1 MPKSL
6 VIVESPA
13 KAKTISRF
21 LGDDYTVEAS
31 VGHIR
36 DLIQPKDVK
45 TDKRFSASIHN
56 ENPTLLK
63 FGIESN
69 SGSLSDPLVK
79 ELQQQLGTKS
89 WVPWYVE
96 SLKSQKTIAQLK
108 RALKKA
114 DALYLAT
121 DEDREGEAIA
131 WHLVEVL
138 QPDLPVYRMVFHEIT
153 EKAILE
159 ALQNT
164 RAIDMNQVSA
174 QETRRVLDRIIG
186 YDLSGLMRQV
196 IGGGATG
203 GRVQSPTLRKIV
215 ERERERIRFKSTAY
229 WSATAELNSNDSLSF
244 DAKLI
249 GINHKRVAS
258 GKNDFN
264 ENGELK
270 RPDEVVVLSEENAA
284 RVQEQFTSEPLTTTS
299 IETSPYR
306 RQPKPPFTTSTFQ
319 QEVINKLG
327 GSSGAAMAIAQ
338 GLYQNGYITYHRT
351 DSPGLSDQALNA
363 ARKEV
368 EELCGADYLPD
379 KPRTYVTKS
388 ESAQEAHEAIRPAGE
403 TFRTPEELRNELNK
417 DQLAVY
423 ELIWKRTL
431 ASQMTDETGETKRVT
446 FVGETP
452 ELDIYHATFS
462 STGRTIT
469 HPGFKKIYRDESEE
483 LADQGDDTILPDLE
497 EGQKVTARSIEVHS
511 HETKPPARFTEASLV
526 KWMEEA
532 GIGRPSTFAATI
544 GKIQARE
551 YTHKMGRALVPTV
564 KAFVATNFSENEF
577 EEIVQ
582 YEYTANLNQKLDLI
596 ADGTLVRDDFL
607 NDWYFETSGWKSE
620 VDNVQNQIDKEN
632 LNSKYNNKTGWSS
645 KIELILNQ
653 IKVDLPRIRHEAAH
667 SIGHDQE
674 TSQYIFARFANQK
687 PYVQISVDGET
698 ASLPPTLPLDELTVK
713 KAKELIDLASQPD
726 TVLGWVNREKAI
738 EITSTTQVEKILG
751 YDPSKGLPVYLRNGS
766 FGEYVSL
773 GDFPKWPPMS
783 SKEGRLMKQPHHL
796 KVIKV
801 ACAYLQAAANPDDD
815 NAIKIILNEPKRGIG
830 KKSIENIEH
839 IAANEAISFKEALAK
854 QKLLQD
860 KPAKAVRKL
869 IKNLNSWETNN
880 IDEPVG
886 FRLRELLIDA
896 GYWKQISR
904 MDKAEDKIK
913 ILENLLAT
921 LNEFSTIENILTT
934 LTERQELKDA
944 PKPKTASLLEKM
956 SAENITIE
964 DAINVLSLPREL
976 PIQETITI
984 EIDPPPKKG
993 EATFKLLKDEM
1004 ITVHNGP
1011 FGPYI
1016 RIEGDDCGV
1025 QTRSISEDDIFS
1037 IDLDGCISLLATPKK
1052 FQRRQTKTII
1062 LKDNDGKPAID
1073 SVSGKPIEVK
1083 TGKFGPYVT
1092 DGTTNASLQLGDS
1105 IEQITS
1111 DRAKELLAD
1120 RRAQQN

>member
-13 KAKTISRF
+13 KAKTIARF

-45 TDKRFSASIHN
+45 NDKRFLASVHT
-56 ENPTLLK
+56 ENPTLTK

-69 SGSLSDPLVK
+69 SDSVSDPLVK
-79 ELQQQLGTKS
+79 KLQQRLGTKS
-89 WVPWYVE
+89 WMPWYVE
-96 SLKSQKTIAQLK
+96 SLKSQKTITQLK

-186 YDLSGLMRQV
+186 YDLSGLARQV

-203 GRVQSPTLRKIV
+203 GRVQSPTLRRIV

-229 WSATAELNSNDSLSF
+229 WSATAELNSTNSISF

-258 GKNDFN
+258 GKSDFN

-270 RPDEVVVLSEENAA
+270 RPEEVVVLSEENAVK
-284 RVQEQFTSEPLTTTS
+284 VQEQFTNEPLTTTA

-368 EELCGADYLPD
+368 EELCGTDYLPE

-403 TFRTPEELRNELNK
+403 TFRAPEELRNELNK

-431 ASQMTDETGETKRVT
+431 ASQMTDELGETKRVT
-446 FVGETP
+446 FESETP
-452 ELDIYHATFS
+452 ELDIHHVTFS
-462 STGRTIT
+462 SAGRTIT
-469 HPGFKKIYRDESEE
+469 HSGFKKIYQDDTEE
-483 LADQGDDTILPDLE
+483 LVDQEDTTILPDLE
-497 EGQKVTARSIEVHS
+497 EGEKVTAKHIDINS

-551 YTHKMGRALVPTV
+551 YTHKSGRALVPTV

-577 EEIVQ
+577 KDEVQ

-596 ADGTLVRDDFL
+596 ADGTLDRDDFL
-607 NDWYFETSGWKSE
+607 NEWYFETSGWESRI
-620 VDNVQNQIDKEN
+620 DNIQ
-632 LNSKYNNKTGWSS
+632 
-645 KIELILNQ
+645 NQ

-667 SIGHDQE
+667 PVGEDQE
-674 TSQYIFARFANQK
+674 TNQYIFARYANQK
-687 PYVQISVDGET
+687 PYVQISVDGGT

-713 KAKELIDLASQPD
+713 KAKELINLASQPD

-738 EITSTTQVEKILG
+738 EITSTTQVERILG
-751 YDPSKGLPVYLRNGS
+751 YQSSQGLPVYLRNGS

-801 ACAYLQAAANPDDD
+801 ACAYLQVAANPDDD
-815 NAIKIILNEPKRGIG
+815 NAMKIILNEPKRGIG
-830 KKSIENIEH
+830 KKSIENIEN
-839 IAANEAISFKEALAK
+839 IAESESISFKEALAK
-854 QKLLQD
+854 QKLLKD

-869 IKNLNSWETNN
+869 IRNLNSWESKNV
-880 IDEPVG
+880 DEPVG

-896 GYWKQISR
+896 GYWKEISR

-913 ILENLLAT
+913 VLENLLAT
-921 LNEFSTIENILTT
+921 LNEFSTVESIVTT
-934 LTERQELKDA
+934 LSERQELKDA

-956 SAENITIE
+956 SAEDITIE

-976 PIQETITI
+976 PIQETII
-984 EIDPPPKKG
+984 VEIDPPPKKG
-993 EATFKLLKDEM
+993 EATFRLLKGEM

-1037 IDLDGCISLLATPKK
+1037 IDLDACLSLLATPKK

-1062 LKDNDGKPAID
+1062 LKDTDGKPALD

-1111 DRAKELLAD
+1111 ERAKELLAD

>member
-45 TDKRFSASIHN
+45 IDKRFSASIHI
-56 ENPTLLK
+56 ENPTLIK

-69 SGSLSDPLVK
+69 SDSLSDPLVK
-79 ELQQQLGTKS
+79 KLRQQLGTKS

-96 SLKSQKTIAQLK
+96 SLKSQKTITQLK

-164 RAIDMNQVSA
+164 RAIDMDQVSA

-186 YDLSGLMRQV
+186 YDLSGLARQV

-249 GINHKRVAS
+249 GLNHKRVAS

-270 RPDEVVVLSEENAA
+270 RPEEVVVLSEENAVK
-284 RVQEQFTSEPLTTTS
+284 VQKQYTNEPLTTTS

-368 EELCGADYLPD
+368 EELCGTDYLPN

-403 TFRTPEELRNELNK
+403 TFRAPNEIRSELNK

-431 ASQMTDETGETKRVT
+431 ASQMTDEIGETKRVT
-446 FVGETP
+446 FEVETP
-452 ELDIYHATFS
+452 DLEIYHATFS

-469 HPGFKKIYRDESEE
+469 HSGFKKIYLDESKE
-483 LADQGDDTILPDLE
+483 LSDQEDDTILPDLE
-497 EGQKVTARSIEVHS
+497 EGEKVTAKYIDINS

-551 YTHKMGRALVPTV
+551 YTHKSGRALVPTV

-577 EEIVQ
+577 KGEVQ

-596 ADGTLVRDDFL
+596 ADGTLDRDDFL
-607 NDWYFETSGWKSE
+607 NDWYFETSGWQSRI
-620 VDNVQNQIDKEN
+620 DNIQ
-632 LNSKYNNKTGWSS
+632 S
-645 KIELILNQ
+645 Q

-667 SIGHDQE
+667 PIGQDQE
-674 TSQYIFARFANQK
+674 ISQYIFARFANQK

-713 KAKELIDLASQPD
+713 KAKELINLASQPD

-738 EITSTTQVEKILG
+738 EITSTTQVERILG
-751 YDPSKGLPVYLRNGS
+751 YDPAKGLPVYLRNGS

-801 ACAYLQAAANPDDD
+801 ACAYLQAAANPNDD
-815 NAIKIILNEPKRGIG
+815 NAMKIILNEPKRGIG

-839 IAANEAISFKEALAK
+839 IAASEERSFKEALAK
-854 QKLLQD
+854 QKLLKD
-860 KPAKAVRKL
+860 KPAKAARKF
-869 IKNLNSWETNN
+869 IKNLNSWESKNV
-880 IDEPVG
+880 DEPFG

-896 GYWKQISR
+896 GYWKEISR

-913 ILENLLAT
+913 VLENLLAT
-921 LNEFSTIENILTT
+921 LNEFSTVENILTT
-934 LTERQELKDA
+934 LSERQELKDA

-956 SAENITIE
+956 SAETITIE
-964 DAINVLSLPREL
+964 DAINVLSLPREML
-976 PIQETITI
+976 IQETITV

-993 EATFKLLKDEM
+993 EATFDLLKGEM

-1037 IDLDGCISLLATPKK
+1037 IDLDDCLSLLATPKK

-1062 LKDNDGKPAID
+1062 LKDNNGKPAVD

-1111 DRAKELLAD
+1111 ERAKELLAD

>member
-13 KAKTISRF
+13 KAKTIARF

-45 TDKRFSASIHN
+45 NDKRFSQSIHA
-56 ENPTLLK
+56 ENPTLTK
-63 FGIESN
+63 FGIETNSN
-69 SGSLSDPLVK
+69 SSTDPLIK
-79 ELQQQLGTKS
+79 KLQQQLGTKS
-89 WVPWYVE
+89 WMPWYVE
-96 SLKSQKTIAQLK
+96 SLKSQKTITQLK

-174 QETRRVLDRIIG
+174 QETRRILDRVIG
-186 YDLSGLMRQV
+186 YDLSGLSRQV

-215 ERERERIRFKSTAY
+215 EREKERIRFKSTGY
-229 WSATAELNSNDSLSF
+229 WSATAELKSNNSSSF

-264 ENGELK
+264 ENGQLK
-270 RPDEVVVLSEENAA
+270 KPEEVVVLSEGNAKKL
-284 RVQEQFTSEPLTTTS
+284 QEQFSNETLTITS
-299 IETSPYR
+299 IETSPHR
-306 RQPKPPFTTSTFQ
+306 RQPKPPFTTSSFQ

-368 EELCGADYLPD
+368 EQLYGMDYLPD

-403 TFRTPEELRNELNK
+403 TFRAPKELRNELNK

-446 FVGETP
+446 FEGEDSQQ
-452 ELDIYHATFS
+452 DIQHVIFS
-462 STGRTIT
+462 SSGRTIN
-469 HPGFKKIYRDESEE
+469 HLGFNQIY
-483 LADQGDDTILPDLE
+483 QGEPEGLTAQEDAVILPDLQ
-497 EGQKVTARSIEVHS
+497 EGEKVTANHIDINS

-551 YTHKMGRALVPTV
+551 YTHKSGRALVPTV
-564 KAFVATNFSENEF
+564 KAFVATNFLENEF
-577 EEIVQ
+577 KNEVQ

-596 ADGTLVRDDFL
+596 AEGTLDLDDFL
-607 NDWYFETSGWKSE
+607 NDWYFETSGWESRI
-620 VDNVQNQIDKEN
+620 DNIQ
-632 LNSKYNNKTGWSS
+632 
-645 KIELILNQ
+645 NQ

-667 SIGHDQE
+667 SVGQNQE
-674 TSQYIFARFANQK
+674 TDQYIYARYANQK
-687 PYVQISVDGET
+687 PYVQISIDGET
-698 ASLPPTLPLDELTVK
+698 ASLPPILPLDELTVK
-713 KAKELIDLASQPD
+713 RAKEFIDIASQPD
-726 TVLGWVNREKAI
+726 TVLGWVDREKAI
-738 EITSTTQVEKILG
+738 EITSTNQVERILG
-751 YDPSKGLPVYLRNGS
+751 YDPARGLPVYLRNGS

-796 KVIKV
+796 KIIKV
-801 ACAYLQAAANPDDD
+801 ACSYLQVAANPDDN
-815 NAIKIILNEPKRGIG
+815 NAMKIILNEPKRGIG
-830 KKSIENIEH
+830 KRSIENIEN
-839 IAANEAISFKEALAK
+839 IAETEGISLKEALAN
-854 QKLLQD
+854 QKLLKD

-869 IKNLNSWETNN
+869 IRNLDSWESKNVE
-880 IDEPVG
+880 EPVG
-886 FRLRELLIDA
+886 FRLRELLIDV
-896 GYWKQISR
+896 GYWKEISR

-921 LNEFSTIENILTT
+921 LNEFSSIESILTT
-934 LTERQELKDA
+934 LSERQELKDA
-944 PKPKTASLLEKM
+944 PKPTTASLLEMM

-976 PIQETITI
+976 PIKEMII
-984 EIDPPPKKG
+984 VEIDPPPKKG
-993 EATFKLLKDEM
+993 ESSFKLLKDEM

-1016 RIEGDDCGV
+1016 RVEGDDCGV

-1037 IDLDGCISLLATPKK
+1037 IDLDACLSLLATPKK

-1062 LKDNDGKPAID
+1062 LKDTEGKPAVD

-1105 IEQITS
+1105 IEQITGE
-1111 DRAKELLAD
+1111 RAKELLAD

>member
-45 TDKRFSASIHN
+45 ADKRFLESIHI

-69 SGSLSDPLVK
+69 SGSQSDPLVK
-79 ELQQQLGTKS
+79 KLQQQLGTKN

-186 YDLSGLMRQV
+186 YDLSGLARQV

-229 WSATAELNSNDSLSF
+229 WSATAEINSNNSLSF

-284 RVQEQFTSEPLTTTS
+284 RVQEQFTNEPLRITS

-403 TFRTPEELRNELNK
+403 TFRTPEELKNELNK
-417 DQLAVY
+417 DQLSVY

-446 FVGETP
+446 FEGETP

-469 HPGFKKIYRDESEE
+469 HSGFKKIYQDVSEE
-483 LADQGDDTILPDLE
+483 LADQEDASILPDLE
-497 EGQKVTARSIEVHS
+497 EGEKVTAKNIDIHS

-551 YTHKMGRALVPTV
+551 YTHKIGRALVPTV

-577 EEIVQ
+577 KDEVQ

-596 ADGTLVRDDFL
+596 ADGTLNRDDFL
-607 NDWYFETSGWKSE
+607 NDWYFQTSGWESRI
-620 VDNVQNQIDKEN
+620 VNIQ
-632 LNSKYNNKTGWSS
+632 
-645 KIELILNQ
+645 NQ

-667 SIGHDQE
+667 SVGHDQE
-674 TSQYIFARFANQK
+674 TEQYIFARFANQK

-698 ASLPPTLPLDELTVK
+698 ASLPPTLPLDELTTK
-713 KAKELIDLASQPD
+713 KAKDLIDLASQPD

-738 EITSTTQVEKILG
+738 EITATTQIKRILG

-839 IAANEAISFKEALAK
+839 IAANEAISFKEALAQ

-869 IKNLNSWETNN
+869 IKNLNSWEANN
-880 IDEPVG
+880 VDEPVG

-921 LNEFSTIENILTT
+921 LNEFSTIESILKT

-956 SAENITIE
+956 SVENITIE

-993 EATFKLLKDEM
+993 EAKFKLLKDEK

-1037 IDLDGCISLLATPKK
+1037 IDLDGCLSLLATPKK

-1111 DRAKELLAD
+1111 ERAKELLAD

>member
-45 TDKRFSASIHN
+45 ADKRFLESIHI

-69 SGSLSDPLVK
+69 SGSQSDPLVK
-79 ELQQQLGTKS
+79 KLQQQLGTKN

-186 YDLSGLMRQV
+186 YDLSGLARQV

-229 WSATAELNSNDSLSF
+229 WSATAEINSNNSLSF

-284 RVQEQFTSEPLTTTS
+284 RVQEQFTNEPLRITS

-403 TFRTPEELRNELNK
+403 TFRTPEELKNELNK
-417 DQLAVY
+417 DQLSVY

-446 FVGETP
+446 FEGETP

-469 HPGFKKIYRDESEE
+469 HSGFKKIYQDVSEE
-483 LADQGDDTILPDLE
+483 LADQEDASILPDLE
-497 EGQKVTARSIEVHS
+497 EGEKVTAKNIDIHS

-551 YTHKMGRALVPTV
+551 YTHKIGRALVPTV

-577 EEIVQ
+577 KDEVQ

-596 ADGTLVRDDFL
+596 ADGTLNRDDFL
-607 NDWYFETSGWKSE
+607 NDWYFQTSGWESRI
-620 VDNVQNQIDKEN
+620 DNIQ
-632 LNSKYNNKTGWSS
+632 
-645 KIELILNQ
+645 NQ

-674 TSQYIFARFANQK
+674 TEQYIFARFANQK

-698 ASLPPTLPLDELTVK
+698 ASLPPTLPLDELTTK
-713 KAKELIDLASQPD
+713 KAKDLIDLASQPD

-738 EITSTTQVEKILG
+738 EITATTQIKRILG

-839 IAANEAISFKEALAK
+839 IAANEAISFKEALAQ

-869 IKNLNSWETNN
+869 IKNLNSWEANN
-880 IDEPVG
+880 VDEPVG

-921 LNEFSTIENILTT
+921 LNEFSTIESILKT

-956 SAENITIE
+956 SVENITIE

-993 EATFKLLKDEM
+993 EAKFKLLKDEK

-1037 IDLDGCISLLATPKK
+1037 IDLDGCLSLLATPKK

-1111 DRAKELLAD
+1111 ERAKELLAD

>member
-1 MPKSL
+1 MPNSL

-45 TDKRFSASIHN
+45 TDKRFSASIHI

-69 SGSLSDPLVK
+69 SGSLSDPLVNK
-79 ELQQQLGTKS
+79 LQQQLGTKS

-96 SLKSQKTIAQLK
+96 SLKSQKTITQLK

-138 QPDLPVYRMVFHEIT
+138 QPDIPVYRMVFHEIT

-186 YDLSGLMRQV
+186 YDLSGLARQV

-244 DAKLI
+244 DTKLI
-249 GINHKRVAS
+249 GINYKRVAS

-284 RVQEQFTSEPLTTTS
+284 RVQEQFTNEPLTTTS

-446 FVGETP
+446 FEGETP
-452 ELDIYHATFS
+452 ELDIYHVTFS

-469 HPGFKKIYRDESEE
+469 HSGFKKIYQDESEE
-483 LADQGDDTILPDLE
+483 LAEQEDANILPDLE
-497 EGQKVTARSIEVHS
+497 EGEKVTAKNIDIHS

-551 YTHKMGRALVPTV
+551 YTHKSGRALVPTV
-564 KAFVATNFSENEF
+564 KAFVATTFYENEF
-577 EEIVQ
+577 KEEVQ

-596 ADGTLVRDDFL
+596 ADGTLDRDNFL
-607 NDWYFETSGWKSE
+607 NDWYFQTSGWELRIENIQNRVKFDLPQIKQE
-620 VDNVQNQIDKEN
+620 VAHLVGQD
-632 LNSKYNNKTGWSS
+632 LKTGQN
-645 KIELILNQ
+645 I
-653 IKVDLPRIRHEAAH
+653 
-667 SIGHDQE
+667 
-674 TSQYIFARFANQK
+674 YARFANQK

-751 YDPSKGLPVYLRNGS
+751 YDTSKGLPVYLRNGS

-815 NAIKIILNEPKRGIG
+815 NAMKIILNEPKRGIG

-839 IAANEAISFKEALAK
+839 IAANEEIFFKEALAK
-854 QKLLQD
+854 QKILQD

-880 IDEPVG
+880 VDEPVG

-896 GYWKQISR
+896 GYWKEISR

-913 ILENLLAT
+913 VLENLLAT

-976 PIQETITI
+976 PIQETITV
-984 EIDPPPKKG
+984 EINPPPKKG

-1111 DRAKELLAD
+1111 ERAKELLAD

>member
-1 MPKSL
+1 MAKSL

-45 TDKRFSASIHN
+45 YDNRFSASIHI

-69 SGSLSDPLVK
+69 SGSLSDPQLK
-79 ELQQQLGTKS
+79 KLQQQLGTKS

-96 SLKSQKTIAQLK
+96 SIKSQKTITQLK

-186 YDLSGLMRQV
+186 YDLSGLARQV

-215 ERERERIRFKSTAY
+215 ERERERIRFISTAY
-229 WSATAELNSNDSLSF
+229 WSATAEINSNNSLSF

-284 RVQEQFTSEPLTTTS
+284 RVQKQFTNEPLTITS

-388 ESAQEAHEAIRPAGE
+388 DSAQEAHEAIRPAGE
-403 TFRTPEELRNELNK
+403 TFRAPEELRNELNK

-446 FVGETP
+446 FEGETP
-452 ELDIYHATFS
+452 ELDLYHATFS

-469 HPGFKKIYRDESEE
+469 HSGFKKIYQDVSEE
-483 LADQGDDTILPDLE
+483 LADQEDGTILPDLE
-497 EGQKVTARSIEVHS
+497 EGEKVTAKIIEVHS
-511 HETKPPARFTEASLV
+511 HETKPPARYTEASLV

-551 YTHKMGRALVPTV
+551 YTHKSGRALVPTV

-577 EEIVQ
+577 KDEVQ

-596 ADGTLVRDDFL
+596 ADGTLDRDDFL
-607 NDWYFETSGWKSE
+607 NDWYFQTSGWESRI
-620 VDNVQNQIDKEN
+620 DNIQ
-632 LNSKYNNKTGWSS
+632 
-645 KIELILNQ
+645 NQ

-674 TSQYIFARFANQK
+674 TKQYIFARFANQK

-698 ASLPPTLPLDELTVK
+698 ASLPPTLPLDELTTK
-713 KAKELIDLASQPD
+713 KAKDLIDLASQPD

-738 EITSTTQVEKILG
+738 EITATTQIERILG

-815 NAIKIILNEPKRGIG
+815 DAMKIILNEPKRGIG
-830 KKSIENIEH
+830 KKSIENIES
-839 IAANEAISFKEALAK
+839 IAANEAISFKEAIAK
-854 QKLLQD
+854 QKLLKD

-869 IKNLNSWETNN
+869 IKKLNSWETNN
-880 IDEPVG
+880 VDEPVG

-896 GYWKQISR
+896 GYWKEISR

-913 ILENLLAT
+913 VLENLLAT
-921 LNEFSTIENILTT
+921 LNEFSTVENILGT
-934 LTERQELKDA
+934 LSERQELKDA
-944 PKPKTASLLEKM
+944 PKPKTASLLERM
-956 SAENITIE
+956 SVETITIE

-976 PIQETITI
+976 PIQETITV

-993 EATFKLLKDEM
+993 EAKFKLLKDEM

-1016 RIEGDDCGV
+1016 RIDGDDCGV

-1037 IDLDGCISLLATPKK
+1037 IDLDGCLSLLATPKK

-1062 LKDNDGKPAID
+1062 LKDNDGKPATD

-1111 DRAKELLAD
+1111 ERAKELLAD

>member
-13 KAKTISRF
+13 KAKTIARF

-45 TDKRFSASIHN
+45 NDKRFLGSVHT
-56 ENPTLLK
+56 ENPTLTK

-69 SGSLSDPLVK
+69 SDSVSDPLVK
-79 ELQQQLGTKS
+79 KLQQRLGTKS
-89 WVPWYVE
+89 WMPWYVE
-96 SLKSQKTIAQLK
+96 SLKSQKTITQLK

-186 YDLSGLMRQV
+186 YDLSGLARQV

-203 GRVQSPTLRKIV
+203 GRVQSPTLRRIV

-229 WSATAELNSNDSLSF
+229 WSATAELNSTNSISF

-258 GKNDFN
+258 GKSDFN

-270 RPDEVVVLSEENAA
+270 RPEEVVVLSEENAVK
-284 RVQEQFTSEPLTTTS
+284 VQEQFSNESLTTTA

-368 EELCGADYLPD
+368 EELCGTDYLPE

-403 TFRTPEELRNELNK
+403 TFRAPEELRNELNK

-431 ASQMTDETGETKRVT
+431 ASQMTDELGETKRVT
-446 FVGETP
+446 FESETP
-452 ELDIYHATFS
+452 ELDIHHVTFS
-462 STGRTIT
+462 SAGRTIT
-469 HPGFKKIYRDESEE
+469 HSGFKKIYQDDTEE
-483 LADQGDDTILPDLE
+483 LADQEDTTILPDLE
-497 EGQKVTARSIEVHS
+497 EGEKVTAKHIDINS

-551 YTHKMGRALVPTV
+551 YTHKSGRALVPTV

-577 EEIVQ
+577 KDEVQ

-596 ADGTLVRDDFL
+596 ADGTLDRDDFL
-607 NDWYFETSGWKSE
+607 NEWYFETSGWESRI
-620 VDNVQNQIDKEN
+620 DNIQ
-632 LNSKYNNKTGWSS
+632 
-645 KIELILNQ
+645 NQ

-667 SIGHDQE
+667 SVGEDQE
-674 TSQYIFARFANQK
+674 TNQYIFARYANQK
-687 PYVQISVDGET
+687 PYVQISVDGGT

-738 EITSTTQVEKILG
+738 EITSATQVERILG
-751 YDPSKGLPVYLRNGS
+751 YQSSQGLPVYLRNGS

-801 ACAYLQAAANPDDD
+801 ACAYLQVAANPDDD

-830 KKSIENIEH
+830 KKSIENIEN
-839 IAANEAISFKEALAK
+839 IAESESISFKEALAK
-854 QKLLQD
+854 QKLLKD

-869 IKNLNSWETNN
+869 IRNLNSWESKNV
-880 IDEPVG
+880 DEPVG

-896 GYWKQISR
+896 GYWKEISR

-913 ILENLLAT
+913 VLENLLAT
-921 LNEFSTIENILTT
+921 LNEFSTVESIVTT
-934 LTERQELKDA
+934 LSERQELKDA

-956 SAENITIE
+956 SAEDITIE

-976 PIQETITI
+976 PIQETITV

-993 EATFKLLKDEM
+993 EATFRLLKGEM

-1037 IDLDGCISLLATPKK
+1037 IDLDACLSLLATPKK

-1062 LKDNDGKPAID
+1062 LKDTDGKPALD

-1111 DRAKELLAD
+1111 ERAKELLAD

>member
-1 MPKSL
+1 MAKSL

-45 TDKRFSASIHN
+45 IDNRFSASIHI

-69 SGSLSDPLVK
+69 SGSLSDPQLK
-79 ELQQQLGTKS
+79 KLQQQLGTKS

-96 SLKSQKTIAQLK
+96 SIKSQKTITHLK

-186 YDLSGLMRQV
+186 YDLSGLARQV

-215 ERERERIRFKSTAY
+215 ERERERIRFRSTAY
-229 WSATAELNSNDSLSF
+229 WSATAEINSNNSLSF

-284 RVQEQFTSEPLTTTS
+284 RVQKQFTNEPLTTIS

-388 ESAQEAHEAIRPAGE
+388 DSAQEAHEAIRPAGE
-403 TFRTPEELRNELNK
+403 IFRAPEELRNELNK

-446 FVGETP
+446 FEGETP
-452 ELDIYHATFS
+452 ELDLYHATFS

-469 HPGFKKIYRDESEE
+469 HSGFKKIYQDVSEE
-483 LADQGDDTILPDLE
+483 LADHEDAAILPDLE
-497 EGQKVTARSIEVHS
+497 EGEKVTAKNIEVHS
-511 HETKPPARFTEASLV
+511 HETKPPARYTEASLV

-551 YTHKMGRALVPTV
+551 YTHKSGRALVPTV

-577 EEIVQ
+577 KDEVQ

-596 ADGTLVRDDFL
+596 ADGTLDRDDFL
-607 NDWYFETSGWKSE
+607 NDWYFQTSGWESRI
-620 VDNVQNQIDKEN
+620 DNIQ
-632 LNSKYNNKTGWSS
+632 
-645 KIELILNQ
+645 NQ

-674 TSQYIFARFANQK
+674 TEQYIFARFANQK

-713 KAKELIDLASQPD
+713 KAKDLINLASQPD
-726 TVLGWVNREKAI
+726 TVLGWVNSEKAI
-738 EITSTTQVEKILG
+738 EIMATTQIERILG
-751 YDPSKGLPVYLRNGS
+751 YHPSKGLPVYLRNGS

-815 NAIKIILNEPKRGIG
+815 DAMKIILNEPKRGIG
-830 KKSIENIEH
+830 KKSIENIES
-839 IAANEAISFKEALAK
+839 IAANEAISFKEAIAK
-854 QKLLQD
+854 QKLLKD

-869 IKNLNSWETNN
+869 IKKLNSWETNN
-880 IDEPVG
+880 VDEPVG

-896 GYWKQISR
+896 GYWKEISR

-913 ILENLLAT
+913 VLENLLAT
-921 LNEFSTIENILTT
+921 LNEFSTVENILRT
-934 LTERQELKDA
+934 LSERQELKDA
-944 PKPKTASLLEKM
+944 PKPKTASLLERM
-956 SAENITIE
+956 SVETITIE

-976 PIQETITI
+976 PIQETVTV

-993 EATFKLLKDEM
+993 EAKFKLLKDEM

-1016 RIEGDDCGV
+1016 RIDGDDCGV

-1037 IDLDGCISLLATPKK
+1037 IDLDGCLSLLATPKK

-1062 LKDNDGKPAID
+1062 LKDNDGKPATD

-1111 DRAKELLAD
+1111 ERAKELLAD

>member
-1 MPKSL
+1 MAKSL

-45 TDKRFSASIHN
+45 IDNRFSASIHI

-69 SGSLSDPLVK
+69 SGSLSDPQLK
-79 ELQQQLGTKS
+79 KLQQQLGTKS

-96 SLKSQKTIAQLK
+96 SIKSQKTITHLK

-186 YDLSGLMRQV
+186 YDLSGLARQV

-215 ERERERIRFKSTAY
+215 ERERERIRFRSTAY
-229 WSATAELNSNDSLSF
+229 WSATAEINSNNSLSF

-284 RVQEQFTSEPLTTTS
+284 RVQKQFTNEPLTTIS

-388 ESAQEAHEAIRPAGE
+388 DSAQEAHEAIRPAGE
-403 TFRTPEELRNELNK
+403 IFRAPEELRNELNK

-446 FVGETP
+446 FEGETP
-452 ELDIYHATFS
+452 ELDLYHATFS

-469 HPGFKKIYRDESEE
+469 HSGFKKIYQDVSEE
-483 LADQGDDTILPDLE
+483 LADREDATILPDLE
-497 EGQKVTARSIEVHS
+497 EGEKVTAKNIEVHS
-511 HETKPPARFTEASLV
+511 HETKPPARYTEASLV

-551 YTHKMGRALVPTV
+551 YTHKSGRALVPTV

-577 EEIVQ
+577 KDEVQ

-596 ADGTLVRDDFL
+596 ADGTLDRDDFL
-607 NDWYFETSGWKSE
+607 NDWYFQTSGWESRI
-620 VDNVQNQIDKEN
+620 DNIQ
-632 LNSKYNNKTGWSS
+632 
-645 KIELILNQ
+645 NQ

-674 TSQYIFARFANQK
+674 TEQYIFARFANQK

-713 KAKELIDLASQPD
+713 KAKDLINLASQPD
-726 TVLGWVNREKAI
+726 TVLGWVNSEKAI
-738 EITSTTQVEKILG
+738 EIMATTQIERILG
-751 YDPSKGLPVYLRNGS
+751 YHPSKGLPVYLRNGS

-815 NAIKIILNEPKRGIG
+815 DAMKIILNEPKRGIG
-830 KKSIENIEH
+830 KKSIENIES
-839 IAANEAISFKEALAK
+839 IAANEAISFKEAIAK
-854 QKLLQD
+854 QKLLKD

-869 IKNLNSWETNN
+869 IKKLNSWETNN
-880 IDEPVG
+880 VDEPVG

-896 GYWKQISR
+896 GYWKEISR

-913 ILENLLAT
+913 VLENLLAT
-921 LNEFSTIENILTT
+921 LNEFSTVENILRT
-934 LTERQELKDA
+934 LSERQELKDA
-944 PKPKTASLLEKM
+944 PKPKTASLLERM
-956 SAENITIE
+956 SVETITIE

-976 PIQETITI
+976 PIQETVTV

-993 EATFKLLKDEM
+993 EAKFKLLKDEM

-1016 RIEGDDCGV
+1016 RIDGDDCGV

-1037 IDLDGCISLLATPKK
+1037 IDLDGCLSLLATPKK

-1062 LKDNDGKPAID
+1062 LKDNDGKPATD

-1111 DRAKELLAD
+1111 ERAKELLAD

>member
-45 TDKRFSASIHN
+45 TDKRFSGSIHIDN
-56 ENPTLLK
+56 STLIK

-69 SGSLSDPLVK
+69 SDSLSDPMVK
-79 ELQQQLGTKS
+79 ELRQQLGTKS

-96 SLKSQKTIAQLK
+96 SLKSQKTITQLK

-153 EKAILE
+153 EKAIRE

-186 YDLSGLMRQV
+186 YDLSALARQV

-229 WSATAELNSNDSLSF
+229 WSATAELTSNDSLNF

-270 RPDEVVVLSEENAA
+270 RPEEVVVLTEENAA
-284 RVQEQFTSEPLTTTS
+284 KVQEQFTNEPLTTTS

-338 GLYQNGYITYHRT
+338 GLYQNGFITYHST

-363 ARKEV
+363 ARQEV
-368 EELCGADYLPD
+368 KELCGTDYLPD
-379 KPRTYVTKS
+379 KPRKYVTKS

-403 TFRTPEELRNELNK
+403 TFRAPKELRSELNK

-431 ASQMTDETGETKRVT
+431 ASQMTDEIGETKRVT
-446 FVGETP
+446 FEGETP

-469 HPGFKKIYRDESEE
+469 HSGFKKIYQDESEE
-483 LADQGDDTILPDLE
+483 LADQEDETILPDIE
-497 EGQKVTARSIEVHS
+497 EGEKVTAKYIDINS

-551 YTHKMGRALVPTV
+551 YTHKSGRALVPTV

-577 EEIVQ
+577 KDEVQ

-596 ADGTLVRDDFL
+596 ADGTLDRDDFL
-607 NDWYFETSGWKSE
+607 NDWYFETSGWESRI
-620 VDNVQNQIDKEN
+620 DNIQ
-632 LNSKYNNKTGWSS
+632 
-645 KIELILNQ
+645 NQ

-667 SIGHDQE
+667 SIGQDQE

-698 ASLPPTLPLDELTVK
+698 SSLPPTLPLDELTVN

-738 EITSTTQVEKILG
+738 EITSTTQVERILG
-751 YDPSKGLPVYLRNGS
+751 YDPSKGLPIYLRNGS

-815 NAIKIILNEPKRGIG
+815 NAMKVILNEPKRGIG

-839 IAANEAISFKEALAK
+839 IAQSEGVSFKEALAK
-854 QKLLQD
+854 QKLLKD
-860 KPAKAVRKL
+860 KPAKAARKL
-869 IKNLNSWETNN
+869 NKNLHSWESKNV
-880 IDEPVG
+880 DEPFG

-896 GYWKQISR
+896 GYWKEISR

-913 ILENLLAT
+913 ALENLLAT

-956 SAENITIE
+956 SAETITIE
-964 DAINVLSLPREL
+964 DAVNVLSLPREL
-976 PIQETITI
+976 SIQETITV

-1037 IDLDGCISLLATPKK
+1037 IDLDGCLSLLATPKK

-1092 DGTTNASLQLGDS
+1092 DGSTNASLQLGDS

-1111 DRAKELLAD
+1111 ERAKELLAD

>member
-1 MPKSL
+1 MAKSL

-45 TDKRFSASIHN
+45 IDNRFSASIHI

-69 SGSLSDPLVK
+69 SGSLSDPQLK
-79 ELQQQLGTKS
+79 KLQQQLGTKS

-96 SLKSQKTIAQLK
+96 SIKSQKTITQLK

-186 YDLSGLMRQV
+186 YDLSGLARQV

-215 ERERERIRFKSTAY
+215 ERERERIRFRSTAY
-229 WSATAELNSNDSLSF
+229 WSATAEINSNNSLSF

-270 RPDEVVVLSEENAA
+270 RPDEVVVLSEENAT
-284 RVQEQFTSEPLTTTS
+284 RVQKQFTNEPLTTTS

-388 ESAQEAHEAIRPAGE
+388 DSAQEAHEAIRPAGE
-403 TFRTPEELRNELNK
+403 TFRAPEELRNELNK

-446 FVGETP
+446 FEGETP
-452 ELDIYHATFS
+452 ELDLYHATFS

-469 HPGFKKIYRDESEE
+469 HSGFKKIYQDVSEE
-483 LADQGDDTILPDLE
+483 LADHEDATILPDLE
-497 EGQKVTARSIEVHS
+497 EGEKVTAKNIEVHS
-511 HETKPPARFTEASLV
+511 HETKPPARYTEASLV

-551 YTHKMGRALVPTV
+551 YTHKSGRALVPTV

-577 EEIVQ
+577 KDEVQ

-596 ADGTLVRDDFL
+596 ADGTLDRDDFL
-607 NDWYFETSGWKSE
+607 NDWYFQTSGWESRI
-620 VDNVQNQIDKEN
+620 DNIQ
-632 LNSKYNNKTGWSS
+632 
-645 KIELILNQ
+645 NQ

-674 TSQYIFARFANQK
+674 TEQYIFARFANQK

-713 KAKELIDLASQPD
+713 KAKDLINLASQPD
-726 TVLGWVNREKAI
+726 TVLGWVNSEKAI
-738 EITSTTQVEKILG
+738 EIMATTQIERILG

-815 NAIKIILNEPKRGIG
+815 DAMKIILNEPKRGIG
-830 KKSIENIEH
+830 KKSIENIES
-839 IAANEAISFKEALAK
+839 IAANEAISFKEAIAK
-854 QKLLQD
+854 QKLLKD

-869 IKNLNSWETNN
+869 IKKLNSWETNN
-880 IDEPVG
+880 VDEPVG

-896 GYWKQISR
+896 GYWKEISR

-913 ILENLLAT
+913 VLENLLAT
-921 LNEFSTIENILTT
+921 LNEFSTVENILRT
-934 LTERQELKDA
+934 LSERQELKDA
-944 PKPKTASLLEKM
+944 PKPKTASLLERM
-956 SAENITIE
+956 SVETITIE

-976 PIQETITI
+976 PIQETITV

-993 EATFKLLKDEM
+993 EAKFKLLKDEM

-1016 RIEGDDCGV
+1016 RIDGDDCGV

-1037 IDLDGCISLLATPKK
+1037 IDLDGCLSLLATPKK

-1062 LKDNDGKPAID
+1062 LKDNDGKPATD

-1111 DRAKELLAD
+1111 ERAKELLAD

>member
-1 MPKSL
+1 
-6 VIVESPA
+6 
-13 KAKTISRF
+13 
-21 LGDDYTVEAS
+21 
-31 VGHIR
+31 
-36 DLIQPKDVK
+36 
-45 TDKRFSASIHN
+45 
-56 ENPTLLK
+56 
-63 FGIESN
+63 
-69 SGSLSDPLVK
+69 
-79 ELQQQLGTKS
+79 
-89 WVPWYVE
+89 
-96 SLKSQKTIAQLK
+96 
-108 RALKKA
+108 
-114 DALYLAT
+114 
-121 DEDREGEAIA
+121 
-131 WHLVEVL
+131 
-138 QPDLPVYRMVFHEIT
+138 
-153 EKAILE
+153 
-159 ALQNT
+159 
-164 RAIDMNQVSA
+164 
-174 QETRRVLDRIIG
+174 
-186 YDLSGLMRQV
+186 
-196 IGGGATG
+196 
-203 GRVQSPTLRKIV
+203 
-215 ERERERIRFKSTAY
+215 
-229 WSATAELNSNDSLSF
+229 
-244 DAKLI
+244 
-249 GINHKRVAS
+249 
-258 GKNDFN
+258 
-264 ENGELK
+264 
-270 RPDEVVVLSEENAA
+270 
-284 RVQEQFTSEPLTTTS
+284 
-299 IETSPYR
+299 
-306 RQPKPPFTTSTFQ
+306 
-319 QEVINKLG
+319 
-327 GSSGAAMAIAQ
+327 
-338 GLYQNGYITYHRT
+338 
-351 DSPGLSDQALNA
+351 
-363 ARKEV
+363 
-368 EELCGADYLPD
+368 
-379 KPRTYVTKS
+379 
-388 ESAQEAHEAIRPAGE
+388 
-403 TFRTPEELRNELNK
+403 
-417 DQLAVY
+417 
-423 ELIWKRTL
+423 
-431 ASQMTDETGETKRVT
+431 MTDETGETKRVT
-446 FVGETP
+446 FEGETP

-469 HPGFKKIYRDESEE
+469 HSGFKKIYQDVSEE
-483 LADQGDDTILPDLE
+483 LADQEDATILPDLE
-497 EGQKVTARSIEVHS
+497 EGEKVTAKNIDIHS

-551 YTHKMGRALVPTV
+551 YTHKIGRALVPTV

-577 EEIVQ
+577 KDEVQ

-596 ADGTLVRDDFL
+596 ADGTLDRDDFL
-607 NDWYFETSGWKSE
+607 NDWYFQTSGWESRI
-620 VDNVQNQIDKEN
+620 DNIQ
-632 LNSKYNNKTGWSS
+632 
-645 KIELILNQ
+645 NQ

-674 TSQYIFARFANQK
+674 TEQYIFARFANQK

-738 EITSTTQVEKILG
+738 EITATTQIERILG

-880 IDEPVG
+880 VDEPVG

-921 LNEFSTIENILTT
+921 LNEFSTIESILKT

-993 EATFKLLKDEM
+993 EAKFKLLKDEM

-1037 IDLDGCISLLATPKK
+1037 IDLDGCLSLLATPKK

-1111 DRAKELLAD
+1111 ERAKELLAD

>member
-45 TDKRFSASIHN
+45 IDKRFSASIHI
-56 ENPTLLK
+56 ENPTLIK

-69 SGSLSDPLVK
+69 SDSLSDPLVK
-79 ELQQQLGTKS
+79 KLRQQLGTKS

-96 SLKSQKTIAQLK
+96 SLKSQKTITQLK

-186 YDLSGLMRQV
+186 YDLSGLARQV

-249 GINHKRVAS
+249 GLNHKRVAS

-270 RPDEVVVLSEENAA
+270 RPEEVVVLSEENAA
-284 RVQEQFTSEPLTTTS
+284 KVQKQYTNEPLTTTS

-368 EELCGADYLPD
+368 EELCGTDYLPN

-403 TFRTPEELRNELNK
+403 TFRAPNEIRSELNK

-431 ASQMTDETGETKRVT
+431 ASQMTDEIGETKRVT
-446 FVGETP
+446 FEVETP
-452 ELDIYHATFS
+452 DLEIYHATFS

-469 HPGFKKIYRDESEE
+469 HSGFKKIYLDESKE
-483 LADQGDDTILPDLE
+483 LSDQEDDTILPDLE
-497 EGQKVTARSIEVHS
+497 EGEKVTAKYIDINS

-551 YTHKMGRALVPTV
+551 YTHKSGRALVPTV

-577 EEIVQ
+577 KGEVQ

-596 ADGTLVRDDFL
+596 ADGTLDRDDFL
-607 NDWYFETSGWKSE
+607 NDWYFETSGWQSRI
-620 VDNVQNQIDKEN
+620 DNIQ
-632 LNSKYNNKTGWSS
+632 S
-645 KIELILNQ
+645 Q

-667 SIGHDQE
+667 PIGQDQE
-674 TSQYIFARFANQK
+674 ISQYIFARFANQK

-713 KAKELIDLASQPD
+713 KAKELINLASQPD

-738 EITSTTQVEKILG
+738 EITSTTQVERILG
-751 YDPSKGLPVYLRNGS
+751 YDPAKGLPVYLRNGS

-801 ACAYLQAAANPDDD
+801 ACAYLQAAANPNDD
-815 NAIKIILNEPKRGIG
+815 NAMKIILNEPKRGIG

-839 IAANEAISFKEALAK
+839 IAASEERSFKEALAK
-854 QKLLQD
+854 QKLLKD
-860 KPAKAVRKL
+860 KPAKAARKF
-869 IKNLNSWETNN
+869 IKNLNSWASKNV
-880 IDEPVG
+880 DEPFG

-896 GYWKQISR
+896 GYWKEISR

-913 ILENLLAT
+913 VLENLLAT
-921 LNEFSTIENILTT
+921 LNEFSTVENILTT
-934 LTERQELKDA
+934 LSERQELKDA

-956 SAENITIE
+956 SAETITIE
-964 DAINVLSLPREL
+964 DAINVLSLPREML
-976 PIQETITI
+976 IQETITV

-993 EATFKLLKDEM
+993 EATFDLLKGEM

-1037 IDLDGCISLLATPKK
+1037 IDLDDCLSLLATPKK

-1062 LKDNDGKPAID
+1062 LKDNDGKPAVD

-1111 DRAKELLAD
+1111 ERAKELLAD

>member
-45 TDKRFSASIHN
+45 TDKRFSVSIHL

-69 SGSLSDPLVK
+69 SDSLSDPMVK
-79 ELQQQLGTKS
+79 ELRQQLGTKS

-96 SLKSQKTIAQLK
+96 SLKSQKTITQLK

-153 EKAILE
+153 EKAIRE

-186 YDLSGLMRQV
+186 YDLSGLARQV

-229 WSATAELNSNDSLSF
+229 WSATAELTSNDSLNF

-270 RPDEVVVLSEENAA
+270 RPEEVVVLTEENAA
-284 RVQEQFTSEPLTTTS
+284 KVQEQFTNEPLTTTS

-338 GLYQNGYITYHRT
+338 GLYQNGFITYHRT

-363 ARKEV
+363 ARQEV
-368 EELCGADYLPD
+368 KELCGTDYLPD
-379 KPRTYVTKS
+379 KPRKYVTKS

-403 TFRTPEELRNELNK
+403 TFRAPKELRSELNK

-431 ASQMTDETGETKRVT
+431 ASQMTDEIGETKRVT
-446 FVGETP
+446 FEGETP

-469 HPGFKKIYRDESEE
+469 HSGFKKIYQDESVE
-483 LADQGDDTILPDLE
+483 LADQEDETILPDIE
-497 EGQKVTARSIEVHS
+497 EGEKVTAKYIDINS

-551 YTHKMGRALVPTV
+551 YTHKSGRALVPTV

-577 EEIVQ
+577 KDEVQ

-596 ADGTLVRDDFL
+596 ADGTLDRDDFL
-607 NDWYFETSGWKSE
+607 NDWYFETSGWESRI
-620 VDNVQNQIDKEN
+620 DNIQ
-632 LNSKYNNKTGWSS
+632 
-645 KIELILNQ
+645 NQ

-667 SIGHDQE
+667 SIGQDQE

-698 ASLPPTLPLDELTVK
+698 ASLPPTLPLDELTVN

-738 EITSTTQVEKILG
+738 EITSKTQVERILG
-751 YDPSKGLPVYLRNGS
+751 YDPSKGLPIYLRNGS

-815 NAIKIILNEPKRGIG
+815 NAMKVILNEPKRGIG

-839 IAANEAISFKEALAK
+839 IAQSEGVSFKEALAK
-854 QKLLQD
+854 QKLLKD
-860 KPAKAVRKL
+860 KPAKAARKL
-869 IKNLNSWETNN
+869 NKNLNSWESKNV
-880 IDEPVG
+880 DEPFG

-896 GYWKQISR
+896 GYWKEISR

-913 ILENLLAT
+913 ALENLLAT

-956 SAENITIE
+956 SAETITIE
-964 DAINVLSLPREL
+964 DAVNVLSLPREL
-976 PIQETITI
+976 SIQETITV

-1037 IDLDGCISLLATPKK
+1037 IDLDGCLSLLATPKK

-1083 TGKFGPYVT
+1083 TRKFGPYVT
-1092 DGTTNASLQLGDS
+1092 DGSTNASLQLGDS

-1111 DRAKELLAD
+1111 ERAKELLAD

>member
-45 TDKRFSASIHN
+45 TDKRFSASIHA

-96 SLKSQKTIAQLK
+96 SLKSQKTITQLK

-138 QPDLPVYRMVFHEIT
+138 QPDLPVYRMVFKEIT

-186 YDLSGLMRQV
+186 YDLSGLARQV

-215 ERERERIRFKSTAY
+215 ERERERIRFRSTAY
-229 WSATAELNSNDSLSF
+229 WSATAEINSNDSLSF

-270 RPDEVVVLSEENAA
+270 RPEEVVVLSEENAT
-284 RVQEQFTSEPLTTTS
+284 RVQEQFTNEPLTTTS

-327 GSSGAAMAIAQ
+327 GSSLAAMRTAQ

-368 EELCGADYLPD
+368 EKLCGADYLPD

-403 TFRTPEELRNELNK
+403 TFRSPEELRKELDK

-446 FVGETP
+446 FEGETP

-469 HPGFKKIYRDESEE
+469 HSGFKKIYQDESEE
-483 LADQGDDTILPDLE
+483 LADQEDTAILPDLE
-497 EGQKVTARSIEVHS
+497 EGEKVTATSIDIHS

-551 YTHKMGRALVPTV
+551 YTYKMGRALVPTV

-577 EEIVQ
+577 KDEVQ

-596 ADGTLVRDDFL
+596 ADGTLDRDDFL
-607 NDWYFETSGWKSE
+607 NDWYFETSGWESR
-620 VDNVQNQIDKEN
+620 ID
-632 LNSKYNNKTGWSS
+632 
-645 KIELILNQ
+645 LILNQ

-674 TSQYIFARFANQK
+674 TGQYIFARFAKKK

-698 ASLPPTLPLDELTVK
+698 ASLPPALPLDELSVK

-738 EITSTTQVEKILG
+738 EITSTTQVERILG
-751 YDPSKGLPVYLRNGS
+751 YDPSKGLPIYLRNGS

-815 NAIKIILNEPKRGIG
+815 NAMKVILNEPKRGIG

-839 IAANEAISFKEALAK
+839 IAQSEGVSFKEALAK
-854 QKLLQD
+854 QKLLKD
-860 KPAKAVRKL
+860 KPAKAARKL
-869 IKNLNSWETNN
+869 NKNLNSWESKNV
-880 IDEPVG
+880 DEPFG

-896 GYWKQISR
+896 GYWKEISR

-913 ILENLLAT
+913 VLENLLAT
-921 LNEFSTIENILTT
+921 LNEFSTIESILTT

-944 PKPKTASLLEKM
+944 PKPRTASLLEKM
-956 SAENITIE
+956 SAETITIE
-964 DAINVLSLPREL
+964 DAVNVLSLPREL
-976 PIQETITI
+976 SIQETITV
-984 EIDPPPKKG
+984 EINPPPKKG
-993 EATFKLLKDEM
+993 EATFNLLKGEM

-1037 IDLDGCISLLATPKK
+1037 IDLDGCLSLLATPKK

-1092 DGTTNASLQLGDS
+1092 DGSTNASLQLGDS

>member
-1 MPKSL
+1 VPKSL

-45 TDKRFSASIHN
+45 TDKRFSASNHI
-56 ENPTLLK
+56 ENPTLIK

-69 SGSLSDPLVK
+69 SDALSDPFVK
-79 ELQQQLGTKS
+79 ELRQQLGTKS

-96 SLKSQKTIAQLK
+96 SLKSQKTITQLK

-186 YDLSGLMRQV
+186 YDLSGLARQV

-215 ERERERIRFKSTAY
+215 ERERERIRFKSTSY

-270 RPDEVVVLSEENAA
+270 RPEEVVVLTEENAA
-284 RVQEQFTSEPLTTTS
+284 KVQEQFTNEPLTTKS

-368 EELCGADYLPD
+368 EELCGTDHLPD

-403 TFRTPEELRNELNK
+403 TFRAPKELRNELNK

-431 ASQMTDETGETKRVT
+431 ASQMTDEIGETKRVT
-446 FVGETP
+446 FEGESP

-469 HPGFKKIYRDESEE
+469 HSGFKRIYQDESEE
-483 LADQGDDTILPDLE
+483 LADQEDATILPDLE
-497 EGQKVTARSIEVHS
+497 EGEKVTAKHIDINS

-551 YTHKMGRALVPTV
+551 YTHKSGRALVPTV

-577 EEIVQ
+577 KDEVQ

-596 ADGTLVRDDFL
+596 ADGTLDRDDFL
-607 NDWYFETSGWKSE
+607 NDWYFETSGWESRI
-620 VDNVQNQIDKEN
+620 DNIQ
-632 LNSKYNNKTGWSS
+632 
-645 KIELILNQ
+645 NQ

-667 SIGHDQE
+667 SIGQDQE
-674 TSQYIFARFANQK
+674 MSQQIFARFANQK

-738 EITSTTQVEKILG
+738 EITSRTQVESILG

-830 KKSIENIEH
+830 KKSIESIENITES
-839 IAANEAISFKEALAK
+839 ESISFKQALANQIILK
-854 QKLLQD
+854 D
-860 KPAKAVRKL
+860 KPAKAARKL
-869 IKNLNSWETNN
+869 IKNLNSWESINV
-880 IDEPVG
+880 DEPFG
-886 FRLRELLIDA
+886 FRLRELLIDV
-896 GYWKQISR
+896 GYWKEVSR
-904 MDKAEDKIK
+904 MEKAEDKIK

-934 LTERQELKDA
+934 LSERQELKDA

-976 PIQETITI
+976 PLQETITV
-984 EIDPPPKKG
+984 EIKPPPKKG
-993 EATFKLLKDEM
+993 EATFNLLKGEM

-1037 IDLDGCISLLATPKK
+1037 IDLDGCLSLLATPKK

-1062 LKDNDGKPAID
+1062 LKDNDGKPAVD

-1111 DRAKELLAD
+1111 ERAKELLAD

>member
-45 TDKRFSASIHN
+45 NDTKFISSLHS
-56 ENPTLLK
+56 ENPTLTK
-63 FGIESN
+63 FGIESGIN
-69 SGSLSDPLVK
+69 LPADPLVQN
-79 ELQQQLGTKS
+79 LQKKLGTKS
-89 WVPWYVE
+89 WIPWYVE

-138 QPDLPVYRMVFHEIT
+138 QPGLPVYRMVFHEIT
-153 EKAILE
+153 EKAIKAALE
-159 ALQNT
+159 NT
-164 RAIDMNQVSA
+164 RSIDMDQVSA
-174 QETRRVLDRIIG
+174 QETRRVLDRVIG
-186 YDLSGLMRQV
+186 YDLSGLARQV

-215 ERERERIRFKSTAY
+215 EREKERIRFKSTSY
-229 WSATAELNSNDSLSF
+229 WSATGQLSSNNSSTF

-249 GINHKRVAS
+249 GINQKRVAS
-258 GKNDFN
+258 GKTDFN

-270 RPDEVVVLSEENAA
+270 KPEDVVVLTEDNAIK
-284 RVQEQFTSEPLTTTS
+284 VKEQFTNEALEVSS

-363 ARKEV
+363 ARRQV
-368 EELCGADYLPD
+368 EQTCGTEYLPD
-379 KPRTYVTKS
+379 EPRTYVTKS
-388 ESAQEAHEAIRPAGE
+388 KSAQEAHEAIRPAGE
-403 TFRTPEELRNELNK
+403 IFRTPEELKNELNK

-423 ELIWKRTL
+423 SLIWKRTL
-431 ASQMTDETGETKRVT
+431 ASQMTDETGETKRIT
-446 FVGETP
+446 LEGNNP
-452 ELDIYHATFS
+452 NKDIHYVLFS
-462 STGRTIT
+462 ATGRTII
-469 HPGFKKIYRDESEE
+469 HSGFKEIYEEENRNSIEQES
-483 LADQGDDTILPDLE
+483 TVILPGLE
-497 EGQKVTARSIEVHS
+497 EGEKVNTNQIDINN

-526 KWMEEA
+526 KWMEEE

-551 YTHKMGRALVPTV
+551 YTHKDGRALVPTV
-564 KAFVATNFSENEF
+564 KAFVATNFYENEF
-577 EEIVQ
+577 QDEVQ
-582 YEYTANLNQKLDLI
+582 YEYTANLNKKLDLI
-596 ADGTLVRDDFL
+596 ADGTLERDNFL
-607 NDWYFETSGWKSE
+607 NDWYFGTNEWESKVE
-620 VDNVQNQIDKEN
+620 DIQNQI
-632 LNSKYNNKTGWSS
+632 
-645 KIELILNQ
+645 KI
-653 IKVDLPRIRHEAAH
+653 DLPRIRHEAAH
-667 SIGHDQE
+667 SIGQDDETDQ
-674 TSQYIFARFANQK
+674 SIYARFANQK
-687 PYVQISVDGET
+687 PYVQLSVDGET
-698 ASLPPTLPLDELTVK
+698 ASLPPTLPLDELTIK
-713 KAKELIDLASQPD
+713 KAKELIDLASKPD
-726 TVLGWVNREKAI
+726 TVLGWIEKEKAI
-738 EITSTTQVEKILG
+738 KIISSNEVERILG

-801 ACAYLQAAANPDDD
+801 ACAYLQAATRPDDD
-815 NAIKIILNEPKRGIG
+815 KAMKIILNEPKRGIG
-830 KKSIENIEH
+830 KKSIEHIENL
-839 IAANEAISFKEALAK
+839 ASSEKVSFKEALTK
-854 QKLLQD
+854 QKFLND
-860 KPAKAVRKL
+860 NSAKAARKL
-869 IKNLNSWETNN
+869 IKNLDSWNEKN
-880 IDEPVG
+880 IDEPAG
-886 FRLRELLIDA
+886 YRLRELLIDT
-896 GYWKQISR
+896 GYWKEISR

-921 LNEFSTIENILTT
+921 MNEFSSIESISTT
-934 LTERQELKDA
+934 LIERQDLKDA
-944 PKPKTASLLEKM
+944 PKPKTASLLEMM
-956 SAENITIE
+956 SSETISID

-976 PIQETITI
+976 LIPETTTI
-984 EIDPPPKKG
+984 EINPPPKKG
-993 EATFKLLKDEM
+993 EASFKLLQGEV

-1016 RIEGDDCGV
+1016 RIEGEDCGI
-1025 QTRSISEDDIFS
+1025 QTRSISENDIFS
-1037 IDLDGCISLLATPKK
+1037 INLASCLTLLATPKK

-1062 LKDNDGKPAID
+1062 LKDKDGKPAVD
-1073 SVSGKPIEVK
+1073 SISGNPIEVK

-1092 DGTTNASLQLGDS
+1092 DGVTNASLQLGDT

-1111 DRAKELLAD
+1111 ERAKELLAD